1 MLSNNIIRQF
11 LVQVT
16 GLISGFIISVLTTR
30 ILGADGRGDFALL
43 LSTSNFLVLLL
54 GMNLSPA
61 VVHVVSSNR
70 APLRETINSISVI
83 TIILVLACLLTL
95 LFFPF
100 KKFDFLLPESRNPF
114 YTKSV
119 LLVVFITSSTGIL
132 INSFL
137 NGKKL
142 FREQQKLYFFFVPV
156 TLGIYIA
163 LYATQSKLSF
173 SSFIIYYVV
182 ITFLQVLGGYY
193 LYVRYVRPPFK
204 FTFLDAGQLKYILAY
219 SLTAYIANVF
229 QFLSYRMDF
238 WFVKYYSGSEQLGI
252 YSLAVSLAQMLW
264 LLPQAIATIFL
275 AYSGSGNHDIVVN
288 QTNALTRIALSVL
301 LAAGTVLFL
310 AIGFI
315 IPFFYGN
322 EFSDAVFLFRLLL
335 VGIIPFSITTIIAS
349 YFAGKGKIRINMYGG
364 IIGFIFCLCFD
375 IILIPVYGIKG
386 AAIAT
391 VISYCVST
399 MYTTYVYIKTSDSS
413 LRQLFVLNRQDI
425 IFIKAKFKGIFI
437 ADVPQKNE

>member
-16 GLISGFIISVLTTR
+16 GLISGFVISVLTAR
-30 ILGADGRGDFALL
+30 ILGAEGRGDFALI
-43 LSTSNFLVLLL
+43 LSTSNFLALLL
-54 GMNLSPA
+54 GMNLSTTI
-61 VVHVVSSNR
+61 VHVVSSNR
-70 APLRETINSISVI
+70 TPLRETINSISLI
-83 TIILVLACLLTL
+83 TIILVIICLLTL

-114 YTKSV
+114 YTKVV
-119 LLVVFITSSTGIL
+119 LLVMFITATSGLL

-142 FREQQKLYFFFVPV
+142 FPQQQKLYFLLVPV

-182 ITFLQVLGGYY
+182 ITSLQVLGGYY
-193 LYVRYVRPPFK
+193 LYVRHVRPPFK
-204 FTFLDAGQLKYILAY
+204 FTFLDTIQLKYIFAY
-219 SLTAYIANVF
+219 SLTAYIANLF

-238 WFVKYYSGSEQLGI
+238 WFVNYYNGSTQLGV

-301 LAAGTVLFL
+301 VIAGTILFVVM
-310 AIGFI
+310 GFI
-315 IPFFYGN
+315 IPFFYGT
-322 EFSDAVFLFRLLL
+322 EFSDTVFLFRLLL
-335 VGIIPFSITTIIAS
+335 LGIIPFSITTIIAS
-349 YFAGKGKIRINMYGG
+349 YFAGKGKIRVNMYGG
-364 IIGFIFCLCFD
+364 ILGFIFCLCFD
-375 IILIPVYGIKG
+375 IVLIPIYGTKG

-391 VISYCVST
+391 VISYCAST
-399 MYTTYVYIKTSDSS
+399 IYTIFVYIRSSHSS
-413 LRQLFVLNRQDI
+413 LQELFVITRQDI
-425 IFIKAKFKGIFI
+425 VYLKAKFKSILSGGM
-437 ADVPQKNE
+437 QEESK

>member
-16 GLISGFIISVLTTR
+16 GLISGFVVSVLTAR

-43 LSTSNFLVLLL
+43 LNTSNFLVLLL

-61 VVHVVSSNR
+61 IVHAISSNR
-70 APLRETINSISVI
+70 TPLRQTVNSISLVI
-83 TIILVLACLLTL
+83 IILVLACLLTL

-114 YTKSV
+114 YTKVV
-119 LLVVFITSSTGIL
+119 LLVMFITSTTGIL

-142 FREQQKLYFFFVPV
+142 FREQQKLYIFFVPV
-156 TLGIYIA
+156 ILAMYITLYS
-163 LYATQSKLSF
+163 THSKLSF

-182 ITFLQVLGGYY
+182 ITFLQILGAYY
-193 LYVRYVRPPFK
+193 LYARYMRPPFK
-204 FTFLDAGQLKYILAY
+204 FVFLNTGQLKYILAY
-219 SLTAYIANVF
+219 SLTAYIANLF

-238 WFVKYYSGSEQLGI
+238 WFVKYYNGSEQLGI

-275 AYSGSGNHDIVVN
+275 AYSGSGNHDTVVN

-301 LAAGTVLFL
+301 LVAGGVLFL
-310 AIGFI
+310 VMGFM

-322 EFSDAVFLFRLLL
+322 EFSNAVFLFRVLLL
-335 VGIIPFSITTIIAS
+335 GIIPFSITTIIAS
-349 YFAGKGKIRINMYGG
+349 YFGGKGQVRINMYGG

-375 IILIPVYGIKG
+375 IILIPVYGNKG

-399 MYTTYVYIKTSDSS
+399 IYTIYVYIKASDSS
-413 LRQLFVLNRQDI
+413 LRQLFVLNKQDI
-425 IFIKAKFKGIFI
+425 IFLKAKFKSILV
-437 ADVPQKNE
+437 ADTSRKSK